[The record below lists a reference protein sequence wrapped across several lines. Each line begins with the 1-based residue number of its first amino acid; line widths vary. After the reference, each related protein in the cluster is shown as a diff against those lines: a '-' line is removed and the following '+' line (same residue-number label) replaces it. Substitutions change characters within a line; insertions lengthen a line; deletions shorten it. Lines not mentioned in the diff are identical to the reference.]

1 MMKRWIMVISD
12 KGGTGKSI
20 FSRALADRLRRDRID
35 RLLVDGD
42 GTVGQLLQFYGER
55 DETGRLQEQTPDRG
69 VMPFLMTG
77 GVKDRD
83 ALVNMIDYG
92 KTVVLCDLP
101 AGSIT
106 FIRQLEHDVG
116 LFDLVVQHGYRLT
129 LVNVISPYRAS
140 TRTVSQMIE
149 LGGDRADYV
158 VVENAWFGD
167 QEDYLLWYGGEGV
180 PVSKGKVML
189 EQRQGIAL
197 RMPRLE
203 GRTCAL
209 IDAYNLVYSVAA
221 DDKRLTIADRS
232 RVHRWL
238 KAMDRE
244 LDKAGEVLGIAEK
257 NPPRAHPE
265 SARSTAG

>member
-1 MMKRWIMVISD
+1 MMMKRWIMVISD

-55 DETGRLQEQTPDRG
+55 DEAGRLREQSPESG
-69 VMPFLMTG
+69 VMPFMMTG

-83 ALVNMIDYG
+83 ALVNMLEYD

-106 FIRQLEHDVG
+106 FTRQLEHDVG
-116 LFDLVVQHGYRLT
+116 LFDLVAQHGYRLT
-129 LVNVISPYRAS
+129 LVNVISPYRAA

-167 QEDYLLWYGGEGV
+167 QEDYILWYGGDGV
-180 PVSKGKVML
+180 PS
-189 EQRQGIAL
+189 
-197 RMPRLE
+197 PP
-203 GRTCAL
+203 
-209 IDAYNLVYSVAA
+209 Y
-221 DDKRLTIADRS
+221 
-232 RVHRWL
+232 HR
-238 KAMDRE
+238 
-244 LDKAGEVLGIAEK
+244 I
-257 NPPRAHPE
+257 
-265 SARSTAG
+265 

>member
-1 MMKRWIMVISD
+1 
-12 KGGTGKSI
+12 
-20 FSRALADRLRRDRID
+20 LADRLRRDRID
-35 RLLVDGD
+35 SLLVDGD

-55 DETGRLQEQTPDRG
+55 DEAGRLQEQTPDRG

-83 ALVNMIDYG
+83 ALINMLEYE

-106 FIRQLEHDVG
+106 FIRQLEQDVG
-116 LFDLVVQHGYRLT
+116 LFELVAQHGYRLT
-129 LVNVISPYRAS
+129 LVNVISPYRAA

-167 QEDYLLWYGGEGV
+167 QEDYILWYGGDGV
-180 PVSKGKVML
+180 PVSKGKVLL
-189 EQRQGIAL
+189 EQQQGLAL
-197 RMPRLE
+197 RMPKLE

-209 IDAYNLVYSVAA
+209 IDAYNLKYSTAKE
-221 DDKRLTIADRS
+221 DKRLTIADRS

-238 KAMDRE
+238 RAMDSE
-244 LDKAGEVLGIAEK
+244 LDKASEVLGIAK
-257 NPPRAHPE
+257 DHHPCTRQE
-265 SARSTAG
+265 SQMSAAG